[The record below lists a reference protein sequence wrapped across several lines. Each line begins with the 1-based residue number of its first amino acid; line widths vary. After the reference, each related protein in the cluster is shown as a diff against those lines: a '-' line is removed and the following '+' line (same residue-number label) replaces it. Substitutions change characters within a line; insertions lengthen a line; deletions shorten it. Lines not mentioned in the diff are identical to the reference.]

1 MIVIFELLK
10 CGDILG
16 FNPIWLLIAS
26 SGSLKLLYFCLFLKR
41 QLGSVFRLVT
51 ELCFDLAFLVQNCSL
66 ILSWAI
72 EAYVMNVIASL
83 GGGL

>member
-1 MIVIFELLK
+1 MWRYIRFQSNMVADRVIRESKITVFL
-10 CGDILG
+10 
-16 FNPIWLLIAS
+16 P
-26 SGSLKLLYFCLFLKR
+26 FLKR

-72 EAYVMNVIASL
+72 EAYVTNNAIASL
-83 GGGL
+83 GGSL

>member
-1 MIVIFELLK
+1 MVANRVIRESKITVFL
-10 CGDILG
+10 
-16 FNPIWLLIAS
+16 S
-26 SGSLKLLYFCLFLKR
+26 FLKR

-51 ELCFDLAFLVQNCSL
+51 ELCFDLAFLVQNCSR

-72 EAYVMNVIASL
+72 EAYVMNVIASP